1 VIQPSCTKAKTHI
14 MLLYEFI
21 PASIE
26 QLVAA
31 RGAVPADTASGG
43 GLYAAFALGV
53 LASVFAWGGS
63 HLLRPF
69 TSRISAQLSARR
81 AERRSPRTGAQVGP
95 AASLAPATIGPA
107 ITKAVRSG
115 ELELHYQPKLDCRT
129 MQMCGAEALAR
140 WTLPDGTPVPTDAFV
155 EQAELV
161 GGISELTL
169 WGVAQALHDSQQLGL
184 DLLGGPIFVN
194 LSGKLITSGF
204 TARLIDLIGQSSAFI
219 GLEITET
226 AVIANP
232 EEALRCLHQLREQG
246 IALAIDDYGVGV
258 SSLSYLKQIPAT
270 ELKIDK
276 QFIQGMTRSN
286 RDPLIVRST
295 IDLCHGLGMKVTA
308 EGVEDAMTASLLRV
322 MGCDTIQGYFVSK
335 AINLPDLTRFIA
347 EHASAMPHVPQILKA
362 AGISEP
368 K

>member
-1 VIQPSCTKAKTHI
+1 

-21 PASIE
+21 PAPIE

-31 RGAVPADTASGG
+31 GAAVPASTVPGI
-43 GLYAAFALGV
+43 GLYAAFGLGV
-53 LASVFAWGGS
+53 LASAIVWGAGRW
-63 HLLRPF
+63 LRP
-69 TSRISAQLSARR
+69 LSAHIPAQRTAWRR
-81 AERRSPRTGAQVGP
+81 LPARAQDDGAG
-95 AASLAPATIGPA
+95 AGRAFTTIAPAIA
-107 ITKAVRSG
+107 KAVRSG

-129 MQMCGAEALAR
+129 MQMCGAEALSR
-140 WTLPDGTPVPTDAFV
+140 WTLADGSLVPTDTFV
-155 EQAELV
+155 EQAELG

-169 WGVAQALHDSQQLGL
+169 WGVTQALHDSQQLGL
-184 DLLGGPIFVN
+184 KALGGPLFVN
-194 LSGKLITSGF
+194 LSGKLITADF
-204 TARLIDLIGQSSAFI
+204 TARLIDLIGQNSAFI

-226 AVIANP
+226 SVIANP

-322 MGCDTIQGYFVSK
+322 MGCDALQGYFVSK
-335 AINLPDLTRFIA
+335 AINLTELTRFIA
-347 EHASAMPHVPQILKA
+347 QHATAAPQVPQIQKA
-362 AGISEP
+362 KGLSRP

>member
-1 VIQPSCTKAKTHI
+1 
-14 MLLYEFI
+14 MLLAEFI

-31 RGAVPADTASGG
+31 RGAVPAGATSGD
-43 GLYAAFALGV
+43 GLYAAFGLGV
-53 LASVFAWGGS
+53 LASVIVWVANS
-63 HLLRPF
+63 LLRP
-69 TSRISAQLSARR
+69 RIAHVSAHLSKYWAVR
-81 AERRSPRTGAQVGP
+81 PRLADRVQVHPDACP
-95 AASLAPATIGPA
+95 APSTIGPA

-129 MQMCGAEALAR
+129 MQLCGAEALSR
-140 WTLPDGTPVPTDAFV
+140 WTLPDGTLVPTDAFV
-155 EQAELV
+155 EQAELA

-169 WGVAQALHDSQQLGL
+169 WGVSQALHDSQQMGL
-184 DLLGGPIFVN
+184 DVLGGPLFVN

-204 TARLIDLIGQSSAFI
+204 TASLIDLIGQNSAYI

-232 EEALRCLHQLREQG
+232 EEALRCLHQLRAQG

-322 MGCDTIQGYFVSK
+322 MGCDNIQGYFVSK
-335 AINLPDLTRFIA
+335 AINLSELARFIA
-347 EHASAMPHVPQILKA
+347 DHASVAPKVPQIHKFS
-362 AGISEP
+362 GISEAE
-368 K
+368 

>member
-1 VIQPSCTKAKTHI
+1 
-14 MLLYEFI
+14 
-21 PASIE
+21 
-26 QLVAA
+26 
-31 RGAVPADTASGG
+31 
-43 GLYAAFALGV
+43 
-53 LASVFAWGGS
+53 
-63 HLLRPF
+63 
-69 TSRISAQLSARR
+69 
-81 AERRSPRTGAQVGP
+81 
-95 AASLAPATIGPA
+95 
-107 ITKAVRSG
+107 
-115 ELELHYQPKLDCRT
+115 

-140 WTLPDGTPVPTDAFV
+140 WTLPDGTLVPTDAFV
-155 EQAELV
+155 EQAELA

-169 WGVAQALHDSQQLGL
+169 WGVGQALTDSQQLGL
-184 DLLGGPIFVN
+184 DALGGPFFVN
-194 LSGKLITSGF
+194 LSGKLITSSF
-204 TARLIDLIGQSSAFI
+204 TARLIELIGQNSPFI

-232 EEALRCLHQLREQG
+232 EEALRCLHRLREQG

-258 SSLSYLKQIPAT
+258 SSLSYLKRIPAT

-335 AINLPDLTRFIA
+335 AVNLSELVRFIA
-347 EHASAMPHVPQILKA
+347 EHATAAPQVPQIHKF
-362 AGISEP
+362 AGIPEP
-368 K
+368 KS